1 MANQYVSSNVGNTKI
16 LLWSV
21 MAMMQ
26 FPDEPSFN
34 LSLACDLDDDGN
46 PIPCFDVNVFDG
58 ADHLREALS
67 KFDAVGGNIW
77 FSSICVK
84 YNVTNLPPYPEP
96 SHFASNVR
104 IMKNLEK
111 HINGVSNFKPLKLIN
126 LNPASNTGNCRL
138 LQQVIVDYQ
147 ALIETNNASED
158 PVQQLPYRIYVTDVN
173 IYPRVVQVLFVNIPH
188 FFQRE
193 YFAFTFT
200 YSLFVFDGC
209 FCPNWIVDYTNCF
222 E

>member
-26 FPDEPSFN
+26 FPNEPSFN
-34 LSLACDLDDDGN
+34 LSLACDLDDEGN

-58 ADHLREALS
+58 ADHLRGALS
-67 KFDAVGGNIW
+67 KLDAAGGNIW

-84 YNVTNLPPYPEP
+84 YNVRNLPPYPEL
-96 SHFASNVR
+96 SHFASDVR
-104 IMKNLEK
+104 IMKNLER

-147 ALIETNNASED
+147 NLIETNEASEN
-158 PVQQLPYRIYVTDVN
+158 PVQRLPYRIYVTDVN
-173 IYPRVVQVLFVNIPH
+173 IYHRVVQVHLVNIRH
-188 FFQRE
+188 FYSRE
-193 YFAFTFT
+193 YFAFTFA
-200 YSLFVFDGC
+200 YSVFVIVAC
-209 FCPNWIVDYTNCF
+209 WIVDYTNCF
-222 E
+222 ELLR